1 MTGEDVIRSEPAAE
15 APDPGLAALALER
28 VSADPRAG
36 EILAS
41 PDLSREISRLL
52 GLSSAAADFLVQHPE
67 ETLALIDPAA
77 KASEDLRKELSA
89 DVEARGDADGLRLFR
104 RRAMFRVAARDLW
117 GAPYEEVVAEITAI
131 AEVCLEQA

>member
-41 PDLSREISRLL
+41 PDLFSWTLL
-52 GLSSAAADFLVQHPE
+52 GTTNATPGAVVFTDATTSGFARRYYRVLVQ
-67 ETLALIDPAA
+67 
-77 KASEDLRKELSA
+77 
-89 DVEARGDADGLRLFR
+89 
-104 RRAMFRVAARDLW
+104 
-117 GAPYEEVVAEITAI
+117 
-131 AEVCLEQA
+131 